1 MATPFCS
8 TTPLLDHVAQVLYA
22 LADLLHALADLLEAL
37 LISGGLV
44 QGQFSKLVFGA
55 WV

>member
-1 MATPFCS
+1 MVTPFCS

-44 QGQFSKLVFGA
+44 QGQFVKKVFGA
-55 WV
+55 WI